1 MISKARLKE
10 IKALQQPKFRQ
21 IYNKFIAEG
30 DKVCI
35 EFLKNQNFKINQILI
50 SSGSEEKYKTFVKHM
65 TIDTD
70 IISSKEMEQ
79 ISALKTASD
88 ILLLLEK
95 KEDNINDLFK
105 SDASAIY
112 LDGVQDPGNVGT
124 IIRIADW
131 FGVDAVIRSEESA
144 DFFNPKVVQS
154 SMGSMAN
161 TLLITSDIE
170 TVSSLKKP
178 IYGTYMKGAE
188 MKKIIMESGAILVLG
203 SEGKGISVI
212 ADKYIH
218 KKVTIPGARYKIAE
232 SLNVSV
238 AAGIICAHWKN

>member
-1 MISKARLKE
+1 
-10 IKALQQPKFRQ
+10 
-21 IYNKFIAEG
+21 
-30 DKVCI
+30 
-35 EFLKNQNFKINQILI
+35 
-50 SSGSEEKYKTFVKHM
+50 M

-95 KEDNINDLFK
+95 KEDNINDLVK

-188 MKKIIMESGAILVLG
+188 IKKIIMESGCLLYTSDAADERSSVDLG
-203 SEGKGISVI
+203 GRRII
-212 ADKYIH
+212 
-218 KKVTIPGARYKIAE
+218 KKKKNKRRHGLTINKI
-232 SLNVSV
+232 
-238 AAGIICAHWKN
+238 IK